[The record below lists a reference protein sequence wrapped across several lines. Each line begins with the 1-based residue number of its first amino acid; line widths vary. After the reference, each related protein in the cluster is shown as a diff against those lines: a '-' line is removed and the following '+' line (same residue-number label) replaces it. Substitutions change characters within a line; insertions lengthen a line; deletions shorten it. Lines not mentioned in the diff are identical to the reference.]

1 MNKLLSNIESS
12 INNTINEYNLLISK
26 KFNID
31 IEELKNLWTGKFDGV
46 VKQSKKSSKTVSE
59 KSSVNGGDD
68 DIKCIYKFIKGKQ
81 QGENCNKSTK
91 NGTQFCS
98 KHSKFEEEGQ
108 KDKKPKLPKI
118 DSKSPDRIIK
128 LNKELNKWWHK
139 ESKLVFKSSKDKV
152 VIGTYKNDEYK
163 PLTND
168 DISECEKYGFKYE
181 LEEMPIKSIEK
192 KKEEIPIKPIEKKKE
207 EIPIKPIEKKKE
219 EMPIKSIEKKKEE
232 IPIKPIEKKSL
243 TEQINTT
250 NLYAK
255 NVEDVISDMMK
266 DSDDESEE
274 EDEEE
279 QLEEE
284 Y

>member
-1 MNKLLSNIESS
+1 MNKLLSTIESS
-12 INNTINEYNLLISK
+12 INNTINEYNLLISE

-31 IEELKNLWTGKFDGV
+31 VEELKNIWTSTFDGM

-59 KSSVNGGDD
+59 KSSVTGGDD

-98 KHSKFEEEGQ
+98 KHSKFETDGQ

-118 DSKSPDRIIK
+118 ESKSPDRIIK

-152 VIGTYKNDEYK
+152 VVGTYKNDEYK
-163 PLTND
+163 QLTKD
-168 DISECEKYGFKYE
+168 DISDCEKYGFKYE
-181 LEEMPIKSIEK
+181 LEEDNNIDKKTVEK
-192 KKEEIPIKPIEKKKE
+192 KKETVIKPVEKKKE
-207 EIPIKPIEKKKE
+207 TVIKPV
-219 EMPIKSIEKKKEE
+219 
-232 IPIKPIEKKSL
+232 EKKSL
-243 TEQINTT
+243 TEHINTT

-255 NVEDVISDMMK
+255 NVEDIISDMLK
-266 DSDDESEE
+266 DSDDEKDDESEE
-274 EDEEE
+274 EEE
-279 QLEEE
+279 QLEEQLDEE